1 MVFLQAMQ
9 GIFSILIMV
18 LVGYVLAGRGWFNA
32 ETTRLLPR
40 LVNYVALPTYMLWNL
55 TSTFSKDKL
64 FGMAY
69 GLSIPVLSMLLSFV
83 IGLLAAK
90 LLKVPSTRS
99 GTFIS
104 CFFSSSA
111 VFVGIPVN
119 LALFGEASIPFVL
132 LYFLA
137 NAVLFWTLGNY
148 CISTDGLTASPK
160 IFSLQTLRN
169 IFSPPLISFIAA
181 VLLII
186 AAVPIPTF
194 LLSTA
199 KYLGSMTTPLSL
211 LFIGVVMHG
220 VDLKKLRLN
229 RDILGVLIGRFV
241 VSPVAI
247 LIVAAYFP
255 LPDLMRKVFVIQ
267 AALPA
272 MTQTSVLAS
281 LYKADTEYAATL
293 VSITNLAALIAIPLY
308 MTLL

>member
-1 MVFLQAMQ
+1 ME

-18 LVGYVLAGRGWFNA
+18 LVGYVLAARGWFNQ

-40 LVNYVALPTYMLWNL
+40 LVNYVALPAYMLWNL
-55 TSTFSKDKL
+55 MTTFSKDKL

-69 GLSIPVLSMLLSFV
+69 GLSVPVLSMLLSFM
-83 IGLLAAK
+83 IGLIVAK
-90 LLKVPSTRS
+90 LLKVPSTRN
-99 GTFIS
+99 GTFVS

-119 LALFGEASIPFVL
+119 LALFGESSIPFVL

-148 CISTDGLTASPK
+148 CISTDGSTASPK
-160 IFSLQTLRN
+160 IFSLQTLKN
-169 IFSPPLISFIAA
+169 IFSPPLISFVVA

-186 AAVPIPTF
+186 ASVKMPTF

-199 KYLGSMTTPLSL
+199 KYLGGMTTPLSL
-211 LFIGVVMHG
+211 LFIGIIMYG

-229 RDILGVLIGRFV
+229 RDIVGVLIGRFI
-241 VSPVAI
+241 VSPI
-247 LIVAAYFP
+247 TIIIVASYFP

-267 AALPA
+267 ATLPA

-281 LYKADTEYAATL
+281 IYKGDTEYAATL
-293 VSITNLAALIAIPLY
+293 VSITNLVALIAIPLY
-308 MTLL
+308 MALL